1 MENALR
7 ENPNVQLTAS
17 NEGHGGRSSDGLR
30 FPAVPPGFV
39 GSRDIDAIRDAS
51 MEVGANS
58 HEIGLNSTGATDT
71 DGLQTGVKPWLLTA
85 SNEGHGGRPSDGLCF
100 SAVPPGFVGSRD
112 IDAIRD
118 ASMEVGANSHEIG
131 LNSTGA
137 TDTDGLQT
145 GLG

>member
-17 NEGHGGRSSDGLR
+17 NEGHGGRPPDGLR
-30 FPAVPPGFV
+30 FPAVPSGFV
-39 GSRDIDAIRDAS
+39 RSRDIDAIRDAS

-58 HEIGLNSTGATDT
+58 HEIGLNA
-71 DGLQTGVKPWLLTA
+71 
-85 SNEGHGGRPSDGLCF
+85 
-100 SAVPPGFVGSRD
+100 
-112 IDAIRD
+112 
-118 ASMEVGANSHEIG
+118 
-131 LNSTGA
+131 TGA

>member
-51 MEVGANS
+51 ME
-58 HEIGLNSTGATDT
+58 
-71 DGLQTGVKPWLLTA
+71 LTA